1 MLRPFLSLV
10 VAAVGTVAGLS
21 LTWLGATAHAR
32 ATMTLT
38 ADPGA
43 LVLAAAGILLL
54 AVAAYSLAIH
64 WVGILVVGA
73 VHALLGLLALVVP
86 FGNPFGGGI
95 FSPVFQI
102 SGMLT
107 SLDPTLGDGSRV
119 FFFSGTAL
127 LVGAFLVGAA
137 LGVRSRRLAGPS
149 SRKSVAVSSGLG
161 AVTLLA
167 ATALLVVAGGSFVR
181 MILVAFKY
189 DAALAALTV
198 VGGVLAGLA
207 GLLLR
212 WSSVGVL
219 VAGGI
224 TLAAGILFFVAPGT
238 MPGSPGDL
246 IWGYGLAMVAGAT
259 FLAAAAGG
267 IVRGP
272 DEVPERADAL

>member
-1 MLRPFLSLV
+1 V
-10 VAAVGTVAGLS
+10 VAAVGTVAGLT

-32 ATMTLT
+32 AAMTL
-38 ADPGA
+38 AMDPGA
-43 LVLAAAGILLL
+43 LLLTAAGILLL
-54 AVAAYSLAIH
+54 AIGAFSLAIH
-64 WVGILVVGA
+64 WVGVIVVGA
-73 VHALLGLLALVVP
+73 IHALLGLLALVVP
-86 FGNPFGGGI
+86 LGNPFGGGI

-107 SLDPTLGDGSRV
+107 ALDQTLGDGSRV

-127 LVGAFLVGAA
+127 VVGAFLVGAA

-149 SRKSVAVSSGLG
+149 SAKSVVVSSGLG

-181 MILVAFKY
+181 MILVVFKY
-189 DAALAALTV
+189 DAALAALAV

-219 VAGGI
+219 VAGGVV
-224 TLAAGILFFVAPGT
+224 LVAGILFFASPGT

-246 IWGYGLAMVAGAT
+246 IWSYGLAMVAGAT

-267 IVRGP
+267 TVRGS